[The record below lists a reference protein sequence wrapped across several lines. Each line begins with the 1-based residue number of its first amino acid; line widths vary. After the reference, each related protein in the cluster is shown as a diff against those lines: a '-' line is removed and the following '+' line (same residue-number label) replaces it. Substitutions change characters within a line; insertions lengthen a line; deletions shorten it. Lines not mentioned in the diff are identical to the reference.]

1 MIWIAVILLA
11 LFLLLAV
18 LLWLP
23 LELLIDT
30 KAERFYFKWKGLCAL
45 EAIPASDD
53 LRWRLKVFYWHWE
66 GSVLET
72 LRTAPSTNMQ
82 STQPQRKETS
92 VKPKKSLSFAKMRK
106 MAGNL
111 WRALDCRRFSV
122 DLDTGDFSLNARLYP
137 WFLLLSRPNRR
148 VHINFSG
155 RQDLAIQLFT
165 RPGRLVW
172 AVMRAFL

>member
-1 MIWIAVILLA
+1 MIWIAIILLA

-30 KAERFYFKWKGLCAL
+30 KAERYSFKWKGLCVL
-45 EAIPASDD
+45 EVIPNTED
-53 LRWRLKVFYWHWE
+53 LRWSLKVLYWHWE
-66 GSVLET
+66 GSMGEMIFSI
-72 LRTAPSTNMQ
+72 PNIK
-82 STQPQRKETS
+82 KET
-92 VKPKKSLSFAKMRK
+92 VQKPKKSPQTNQKPVTFTKMRK

-111 WRALDCRRFSV
+111 WRALDCRRFQV

-137 WFLLLSRPNRR
+137 LFLLLSRPGRSLN
-148 VHINFSG
+148 INFSG

-165 RPGRLVW
+165 RPGRL
-172 AVMRAFL
+172 ALAMLKAFL